1 MNGYLNYPQWQE
13 PLQAAVLE
21 FNPRQLP
28 EKLQRA
34 EEAIAD
40 RVRELAS
47 QGDCH
52 ERRALAD
59 GLSILQGVKKDRLV
73 VVVTPPQTT

>member
-1 MNGYLNYPQWQE
+1 MNWHLSYPQWQE
-13 PLQAAVLE
+13 PLRAAVLE

-40 RVRELAS
+40 RIRELAS
-47 QGDCH
+47 QESSH

-59 GLSILQGVKKDRLV
+59 GLFILQGVKKDRLV
-73 VVVTPPQTT
+73 AVVTPPQTT

>member
-1 MNGYLNYPQWQE
+1 MNRFLSYPQWQE
-13 PLQAAVLE
+13 PLKAAVLE

-28 EKLQRA
+28 DKLQRA
-34 EEAIAD
+34 EEAIAN

-47 QGDCH
+47 QEDTH

-59 GLSILQGVKKDRLV
+59 GLFILQGVRKDRLV
-73 VVVTPPQTT
+73 GVATPPQTT